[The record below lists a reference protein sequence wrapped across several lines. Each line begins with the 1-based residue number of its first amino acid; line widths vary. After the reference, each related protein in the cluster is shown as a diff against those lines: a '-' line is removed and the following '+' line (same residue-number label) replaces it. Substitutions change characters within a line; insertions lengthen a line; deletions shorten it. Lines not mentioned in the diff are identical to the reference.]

1 MNMHGESLD
10 ELYVRYLNSPQD
22 EVSEPDE
29 WANVHYG
36 NLDTDSYERLVAY
49 SRANRIRL
57 NRAADTLR
65 RRHDAAASEGNW
77 EEAANYLRALDNL
90 ESLMDIA

>member
-1 MNMHGESLD
+1 MSATF
-10 ELYVRYLNSPQD
+10 RYLNSSQD

-36 NLDTDSYERLVAY
+36 HLDTDSYERLVAY

-65 RRHDAAASEGNW
+65 RRHDAATSEGNW
-77 EEAANYLRALDNL
+77 EEATNYLRALNNL